1 MSLIIDEHRL
11 YLADASRI
19 SSYRAAI
26 NQVVRAGDVVLDL
39 GSGTGILGLL
49 ACAAGAARVYAVDG
63 GGMAEPARAIARA
76 NGFGDRVTVI
86 DGWSTH
92 IDLPERADVLVT
104 DQIGHFGFEAGIVP
118 NANHAKRCLL
128 KPAARLLPSHI
139 DLWVAPVEA
148 PDVAAA
154 IDFWSQRPAG
164 FDMSPLR
171 DMAANSGYPR
181 EIQPGE
187 LLGPAARGG
196 SIDLA
201 ADNRLVVVVAES
213 LVERAGTLSGIGGWF
228 SATLAPGVVMSNSPL
243 AADRIGRR
251 CVVLPIARPPS
262 VAPGDRVRTVVRI
275 LPDDVLVSW
284 TVEWFRGDASV
295 PAERF
300 SHTTLRGMLLE
311 PDKVRRTRPEYV
323 PTLNARG
330 EARQSVLALCD
341 GRRTIDEIE
350 RETYDRHRPIFGDR
364 AEAAVFV
371 AEVMAGYSL

>member
-1 MSLIIDEHRL
+1 MSLIIEEHRQ
-11 YLADASRI
+11 YLEDASRI

-26 NQVVRAGDVVLDL
+26 DRIVRPGDVVLDL

-49 ACAAGAARVYAVDG
+49 ACAAGAAQVYAIDG

-104 DQIGHFGFEAGIVP
+104 DQVGHFGFEAGIVP

-128 KPAARLLPSHI
+128 KADARLVPSHI
-139 DLWVAPVEA
+139 DLWVAPVDA
-148 PDVAAA
+148 PDVVAA

-181 EIQPGE
+181 DIQASE

-201 ADNRLVVVVAES
+201 ADNRLVVVSAES
-213 LVERAGTLSGIGGWF
+213 RIERAGTLSGIGGWF
-228 SATLAPGVVMSNSPL
+228 VATLAPGVTMSNSPL

-251 CVVLPIARPPS
+251 GVVLPIARPVT
-262 VAPGDRVRTVVRI
+262 VAPGDRVRTVMRI

-295 PAERF
+295 PADRF
-300 SHTTLRGMLLE
+300 HHTTLRGMLLE
-311 PDKVRRTRPEYV
+311 PEKIKRTRLDYV
-323 PTLNARG
+323 PSLNARG
-330 EARQSVLALCD
+330 EARRSVLELCD
-341 GRRTIDEIE
+341 GRRTIGEIE
-350 RETYDRHRPIFGDR
+350 QATHDRHRPIFRDR
-364 AEAAVFV
+364 GEAAVFV
-371 AEVMAGYSL
+371 AEVMVGYSR